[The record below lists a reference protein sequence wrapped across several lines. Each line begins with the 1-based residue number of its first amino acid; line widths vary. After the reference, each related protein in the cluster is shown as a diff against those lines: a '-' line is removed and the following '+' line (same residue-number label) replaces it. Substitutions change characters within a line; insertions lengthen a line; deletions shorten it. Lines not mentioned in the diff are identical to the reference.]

1 MKKHKFTWVDGLII
15 AVVALLMIG
24 TGVKFLLKEET
35 AVNNVEQEFTYQLQ
49 IKSLRKVSVDSLR
62 VGDELFDN
70 EGKGSVGHISNI
82 AVTDAV
88 SNGYYPDGTIHEVP
102 VEDRYD
108 VVLTVTAKGVP
119 MDGAY
124 QVGTYDIRVNNFSTY
139 YTKYSIWSAI
149 TLSID

>member
-15 AVVALLMIG
+15 AVVALLIIG

-49 IKSLRKVSVDSLR
+49 IKNLRQVSVDSLR

-70 EGKGSVGHISNI
+70 EGKASVGFISDI

-88 SNGYYPDGTIHEVP
+88 TSERFPDGTMHEVTI
-102 VEDRYD
+102 EDRYD
-108 VVLTVTAKGVP
+108 VVLTVTARGVP
-119 MDGAY
+119 KDGAY

-149 TLSID
+149 TLSVN